1 MNTLITEE
9 TEHGDMPISI
19 YTKLANNRVLFL
31 YDEVDDNLAVDITAS
46 LLLRDSE
53 DSTKKITLFINSE
66 GGDIRNIFM
75 IYDMMQLLKSPIET
89 VCVGSAINEVV
100 LLLASGTPGMRHATQ
115 NACIVA
121 SQLVQEKYYY
131 SDLSDARSVLER
143 LQKDNKNFMTALSKK
158 TGKKIS
164 EVMLE
169 FERKKFLNAKQA
181 KSYGIIDSVIGK

>member
-9 TEHGDMPISI
+9 TEHGELPISI

-31 YDEVDDNLAVDITAS
+31 YDVVGDNLAVDITAS
-46 LLLRDSE
+46 LLLMDS
-53 DSTKKITLFINSE
+53 DDVTKKITLFINSE

-75 IYDMMQLLKSPIET
+75 IYDMMQLLQSPIET

-121 SQLVQEKYYY
+121 SQLV
-131 SDLSDARSVLER
+131 
-143 LQKDNKNFMTALSKK
+143 
-158 TGKKIS
+158 
-164 EVMLE
+164 
-169 FERKKFLNAKQA
+169 RK
-181 KSYGIIDSVIGK
+181 SIITQI